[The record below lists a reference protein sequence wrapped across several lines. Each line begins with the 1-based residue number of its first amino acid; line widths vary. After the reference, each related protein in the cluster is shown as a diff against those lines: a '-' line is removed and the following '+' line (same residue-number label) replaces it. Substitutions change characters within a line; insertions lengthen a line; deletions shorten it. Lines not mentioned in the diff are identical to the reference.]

1 MTAGYR
7 VDTDWIIHWLNGHP
21 AIGRRLEELRPQGV
35 ALSVVSLAELYEGIH
50 YSDAPDRNEHDLRD
64 FFTGLSLLGVDQET
78 CQVFGR
84 ERGRLRAAR
93 TMIADFDPLIGA
105 TALRHELTVL
115 TNNRRD
121 FELIQGLRIESE

>member
-1 MTAGYR
+1 MT
-7 VDTDWIIHWLNGHP
+7 VNFL
-21 AIGRRLEELRPQGV
+21 
-35 ALSVVSLAELYEGIH
+35 
-50 YSDAPDRNEHDLRD
+50 
-64 FFTGLSLLGVDQET
+64 TGLTLLEVDQET

-93 TMIADFDPLIGA
+93 TMIADFGLLIGA

-115 TNNRRD
+115 TNNRRH